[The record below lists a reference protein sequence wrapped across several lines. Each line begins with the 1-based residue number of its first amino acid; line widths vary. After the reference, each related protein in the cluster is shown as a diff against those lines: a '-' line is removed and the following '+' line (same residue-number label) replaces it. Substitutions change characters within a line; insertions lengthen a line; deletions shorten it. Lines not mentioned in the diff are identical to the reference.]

1 MCYNENPIFV
11 DHTYRI
17 YLKKDDV
24 KSTDNSPMSESFQ
37 LFPRQ
42 LHAMI
47 SDANNQDIVGWMPHG
62 RSWKIFDKERVGEL
76 LQEYFGC
83 DSLKRF
89 LVSVNVWGFKVRL
102 WDLHLPF
109 EDVPSVNATADCSL
123 THFLSHDLLVYL
135 SNSVS
140 TIPAPITR
148 AGIMICSSAVILSY
162 VSS

>member
-1 MCYNENPIFV
+1 MCYDENPIFV

-17 YLKKDDV
+17 YLNKDDV
-24 KSTDNSPMSESFQ
+24 KSTDNSPTSESFQ

-109 EDVPSVNATADCSL
+109 EDVLTLWNATADCSL
-123 THFLSHDLLVYL
+123 THFL
-135 SNSVS
+135 
-140 TIPAPITR
+140 T
-148 AGIMICSSAVILSY
+148 
-162 VSS
+162 